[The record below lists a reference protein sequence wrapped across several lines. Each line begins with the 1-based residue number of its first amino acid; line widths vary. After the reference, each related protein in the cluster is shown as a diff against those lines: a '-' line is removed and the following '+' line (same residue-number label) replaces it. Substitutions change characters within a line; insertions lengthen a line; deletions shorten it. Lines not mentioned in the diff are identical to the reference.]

1 MRAHAR
7 GAIRPTLLAVIV
19 IFVLLAAASWFLIL
33 QPHQELV
40 MQDAGGHPSTP
51 VSTDKIAVPPPAN
64 VEAMDLNQ
72 LLAEARK
79 AMNDHRVLAPAGN
92 NAFEFYLKAL
102 EKQPGN
108 PVATD
113 ALRETFPF
121 AASGAE
127 QAINGRDFN
136 EAQREID
143 LLAKADPANYT
154 LTILRSKLDAQR
166 KLLDKEQQLAL
177 DQQHQQQLAAEK
189 AAADKAAADKLAA
202 EQKAQQQAE
211 PKKTPAQVAAAN
223 TPSNQPAQPAAQQ
236 VASTDP
242 VMTKYVSPRF
252 PTQAQRTRTEGWVVV
267 GYTVDTEG
275 NVTSAQVVDAQPRH
289 LFDREAINAVERW
302 KYKPATRNGS
312 PVEAKLQR
320 RIEFKL

>member
-7 GAIRPTLLAVIV
+7 GAARPTLIAIIA
-19 IFVLLAAASWFLIL
+19 IFVLLAVASWFLIL

-64 VEAMDLNQ
+64 VETMDLNQ

-108 PVATD
+108 PVASD

-127 QAINGRDFN
+127 QAINSRDFN

-166 KLLDKEQQLAL
+166 KLLDKEQQQAL
-177 DQQHQQQLAAEK
+177 DQQRQQQLAAEK
-189 AAADKAAADKLAA
+189 AAADKAAAEKLAA
-202 EQKAQQQAE
+202 EQKAQPAEQKTQAE
-211 PKKTPAQVAAAN
+211 VAAAAN
-223 TPSNQPAQPAAQQ
+223 TPAASAPSKPAVQQ
-236 VASTDP
+236 VVSTDP
-242 VMTKYVSPRF
+242 VMTKYVQPRF
-252 PTQAQRTRTEGWVVV
+252 PTQAQRTRTQGWVVV
-267 GYTVDTEG
+267 GYTVDTDG
-275 NVTSAQVVDAQPRH
+275 NVSGARVVDAQPRH

-302 KYKPATRNGS
+302 KYKPATRDGT

-320 RIEFKL
+320 KIEFKL